1 MMGILW
7 FVFGVM
13 AIQIIALAPHK
24 KKRIVGAATTL
35 LWALIMLAAYAIRL
49 ALT

>member
-1 MMGILW
+1 MEILW
-7 FVFGVM
+7 FVTGLAAFGR
-13 AIQIIALAPHK
+13 ISLAPQK
-24 KKRIVGAATTL
+24 KKRIVGAATIL